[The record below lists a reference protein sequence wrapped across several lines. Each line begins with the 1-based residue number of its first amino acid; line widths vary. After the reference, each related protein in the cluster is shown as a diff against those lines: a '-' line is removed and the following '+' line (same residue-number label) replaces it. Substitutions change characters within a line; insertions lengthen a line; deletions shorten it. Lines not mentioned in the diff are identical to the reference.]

1 MQVYTNEHTV
11 ADAMDSRTDANST
24 FNKLV
29 TYLENYT
36 FPAIL
41 LLGIYLKKT
50 LIRKGTCPAMFIAA
64 IFTTAKTWKQPTCL
78 PTEEWIKKMWH
89 IYTVKYHKKE

>member
-1 MQVYTNEHTV
+1 MQIYTNEHIM
-11 ADAMDSRTDANST
+11 ADAMDSRTDTNST

-41 LLGIYLKKT
+41 LLGIYLKET
-50 LIRKGTCPAMFIAA
+50 LIRKGTYPPMFIAA
-64 IFTTAKTWKQPTCL
+64 LFTIAKTWKQSKCL
-78 PTEEWIKKMWH
+78 PTDEWRKK
-89 IYTVKYHKKE
+89 IGTYIQ